1 MSEKE
6 RDIGDEILAEYDRLT
21 QEAYDEGTMP
31 EDETAGDWNVEQ
43 MEIAENTILSEEEQE
58 VVEQEVVEQEVVE
71 QEASEEDSD
80 SDGSLTYDDGFQEYE
95 DWDDA
100 GGVYQDGGEAYD
112 NFDWNA
118 LD

>member
-58 VVEQEVVEQEVVE
+58 VADLDRDYGTPRLVV
-71 QEASEEDSD
+71 SFS
-80 SDGSLTYDDGFQEYE
+80 SLGP
-95 DWDDA
+95 DW
-100 GGVYQDGGEAYD
+100 
-112 NFDWNA
+112 
-118 LD
+118 